1 MKPDDK
7 ISKEEYNTLKGKY
20 DALEEKYSKIQDRV
34 ASLESNFFD
43 LLRNEIHS
51 IQRDANETEI
61 QDKDSN
67 LEKRKASE
75 DEDIQLEDKR
85 NKLSDV
91 TLVSDDIM
99 EEDMDESRYHEILDL
114 EYDVTKFLTYEID
127 DIRKNLKSSIIDVT
141 IGKLNLI
148 KDSIVFKR
156 NELQN
161 MRGQYRHPTEV
172 DSENVNSYKM
182 MDDFTKMVEYLEK
195 LPKKKFRNIA
205 DKDLMKM
212 LDDIEE
218 VHRQKENNL
227 HLVFDG
233 PKSFMEED

>member
-1 MKPDDK
+1 MRK
-7 ISKEEYNTLKGKY
+7 
-20 DALEEKYSKIQDRV
+20 
-34 ASLESNFFD
+34 
-43 LLRNEIHS
+43 EIHS

-91 TLVSDDIM
+91 TIVSDDIM

-182 MDDFTKMVEYLEK
+182 MDDFIKMVEYLEK

-205 DKDLMKM
+205 ERDLIKM
-212 LDDIEE
+212 RQEIEE

>member
-7 ISKEEYNTLKGKY
+7 ISKEEYTTLKGKY

-43 LLRNEIHS
+43 LLRKEIHS

-91 TLVSDDIM
+91 TIVSDDIM

>member
-1 MKPDDK
+1 
-7 ISKEEYNTLKGKY
+7 
-20 DALEEKYSKIQDRV
+20 
-34 ASLESNFFD
+34 
-43 LLRNEIHS
+43 
-51 IQRDANETEI
+51 
-61 QDKDSN
+61 
-67 LEKRKASE
+67 
-75 DEDIQLEDKR
+75 
-85 NKLSDV
+85 
-91 TLVSDDIM
+91 M
-99 EEDMDESRYHEILDL
+99 EEDMDESHYHEILDL

-195 LPKKKFRNIA
+195 LPKKKFRNSA
-205 DKDLMKM
+205 DRDLIKM
-212 LDDIEE
+212 RQEIEE